1 MDFPGGPFPRIR
13 KTVGILVL
21 VTGIG
26 ICVGAFSFYRHL
38 VNTSPTVS
46 TPLTGQ
52 IVQEGKGSPH
62 YFVTTDEDH
71 LEDMLFDLG
80 FVVVAFGATL
90 CAKEPTRPV
99 PPAKT

>member
-1 MDFPGGPFPRIR
+1 MDFLRGPLPRIR

-26 ICVGAFSFYRHL
+26 MFVGAFLFHRYL
-38 VNTSPTVS
+38 VQTSPTVS

-62 YFVTTDEDH
+62 YFVTTDEDQPRGH
-71 LEDMLFDLG
+71 ALRLG
-80 FVVVAFGATL
+80 ICCRCLRRNAL
-90 CAKEPTRPV
+90 CERTHSTGTAC
-99 PPAKT
+99 